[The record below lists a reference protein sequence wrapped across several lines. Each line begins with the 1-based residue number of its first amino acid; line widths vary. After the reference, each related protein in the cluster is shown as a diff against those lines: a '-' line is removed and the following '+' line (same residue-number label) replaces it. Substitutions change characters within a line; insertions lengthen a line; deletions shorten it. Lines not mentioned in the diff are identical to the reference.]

1 MKSASFWLD
10 TAPTIST
17 TESALPE
24 QPVDVLV
31 VGGGFTGLSS
41 ALALTRRGASVAL
54 CEAGVVGGEASGR
67 NGGQCNN
74 GTAQDYAGL
83 VAAYGEQKA
92 QSFYQ
97 FYNQAV
103 DSVERIVS
111 SENIDCD

>member
-67 NGGQCNN
+67 NGG
-74 GTAQDYAGL
+74 
-83 VAAYGEQKA
+83 
-92 QSFYQ
+92 
-97 FYNQAV
+97 
-103 DSVERIVS
+103 
-111 SENIDCD
+111 